1 MKKIGIGLIGYGG
14 IGKIHTLSYK
24 DIGMYYPGHLP
35 EIDLAAVCTSKPETA
50 QKAAREG
57 GFRKWYTEAA
67 ELIQDDDITIIDCSL
82 PNFAHKSVLLQAIA
96 AGKPIYCEKPLAMN
110 AAEAREITVA
120 AQQAGVPIGMT
131 FNYRFLPAIMRAYS
145 LIQDGALGQIYRFQ
159 AEYLHTG
166 YEDPQ
171 RPLSWRLDHAKSGGG
186 ALADLGA
193 HAIDLMRYLLGEF
206 EAVRALTRTFV
217 FERPL
222 KSGVQKTGKVTV
234 DDAAWLQVHLQN
246 GGIGTI
252 EASRFATGILDE
264 LRFEVCGEKGALRF
278 NLMDGNWLYWYDAAR
293 KGGDFGGERGW
304 QRLDTLQQYP
314 GASLPTPRS
323 IIGWQRPH
331 AENQYQFLKA
341 IVAGESFQPSVLD
354 GLRTQLIL
362 DAAYTSAATGEWVN
376 VEQK

>member
-1 MKKIGIGLIGYGG
+1 MEKIGIGLVGYGG
-14 IGKIHTLSYK
+14 IGKIHTLGYK
-24 DIGMYYPGHLP
+24 DIGMYYPGRLP
-35 EIDLAAVCTSKPETA
+35 EIELVAVCTSKPETA
-50 QKAAREG
+50 QKAFKDG
-57 GFRKWYTEAA
+57 GFRQWFTDVA
-67 ELIQDDDITIIDCSL
+67 ELIQQDDVNIIDCSL

-110 AAEAREITVA
+110 VAEAREIASA
-120 AQQAGVPIGMT
+120 AGQAGVQIGMT

-171 RPLSWRLDHAKSGGG
+171 RPLSWRLDKAKSGGG
-186 ALADLGA
+186 ALVDLGA
-193 HAIDLMRYLLGEF
+193 HLIDLMRYLLGEF
-206 EAVRALTRTFV
+206 EAVRALTKTFIP
-217 FERPL
+217 ERPL
-222 KSGVQKTGKVTV
+222 SRGSQETGKVTV
-234 DDAAWLQVHLQN
+234 DDAAWLQVQLHN
-246 GGIGTI
+246 GGMGTI

-264 LRFEVCGEKGALRF
+264 LRFEICGEKGALRF
-278 NLMDGNWLYWYDAAR
+278 NLMDGNWLYWYDATR

-314 GASLPTPRS
+314 GASIPTPRS

-341 IVAGESFQPSVLD
+341 IVTGKSFRPNVID
-354 GLRTQLIL
+354 GLRAQLIL
-362 DAAYTSAATGEWVN
+362 DAAYKSAATGEWVN
-376 VEQK
+376 VEQE